1 MPQLSFQLVQGYT
14 GCYRIEE
21 NSEHTDPMTEVI
33 LWGGTGHS
41 RVLRELLS
49 HLGMVVPAVIDNRE
63 IEPPFAGVETIRGI
77 EGLKAWLDRQADGS
91 IKPSYALAIGGG
103 YGRDRLAIAKDLD
116 DLGLPPIT
124 LVHPTAMVAS
134 DAVLAL
140 GSQVLI
146 GATVAT
152 CVRVGRCSIIN
163 SRASV
168 DHDCVIGDGVHIG
181 PGATLCGQIEVGDGV
196 FVGAGATVLP
206 RIKIGPDSTVGAGA
220 VVTKDVPAGS
230 TVVGVPARLQKAQ

>member
-1 MPQLSFQLVQGYT
+1 M
-14 GCYRIEE
+14 IE
-21 NSEHTDPMTEVI
+21 VV

-49 HLGMVVPAVIDNRE
+49 HLGITVSAVIDNRE

-77 EGLKAWLDRQADGS
+77 EGLKSWLDRRDDCS

-103 YGRDRLAIAKDLD
+103 YGRDRLAIAQDLD
-116 DLGLPPIT
+116 ALGLPPIS
-124 LVHPTAMVAS
+124 LVHPTAMIAS
-134 DAVLAL
+134 DAVVGL

-152 CVRVGRCSIIN
+152 CVQVGRCSIIN

-168 DHDCVIGDGVHIG
+168 DHDCIIGDGVHIG

-206 RIKIGPDSTVGAGA
+206 RIKIGSDATVGAGA

-230 TVVGVPARLQKAQ
+230 TIVGVPARPLQAQ

>member
-1 MPQLSFQLVQGYT
+1 M
-14 GCYRIEE
+14 
-21 NSEHTDPMTEVI
+21 HADPMTEVV

-41 RVLRELLS
+41 RVLRELLNR
-49 HLGMVVPAVIDNRE
+49 LGMVVTAVIDNSE
-63 IEPPFAGVETIRGI
+63 IDPPFAGVETIRGV
-77 EGLKAWLDRQADGS
+77 EGLKAWLSSRAEGAT
-91 IKPSYALAIGGG
+91 KPSFALAIGGG

-116 DLGLPPIT
+116 ALGMQPVS
-124 LVHPTAMVAS
+124 LVHPTAMIAS
-134 DAVLAL
+134 DAVLGL

-152 CVRVGRCSIIN
+152 CVRIGAYSIIN

-168 DHDCVIGDGVHIG
+168 DHDCIIGDGVHIG

-206 RIKIGPDSTVGAGA
+206 RIKIGNDATIGAGA
-220 VVTKDVPAGS
+220 VVTKDVAPGM
-230 TVVGVPARLQKAQ
+230 TVLGVPARPQRVQ